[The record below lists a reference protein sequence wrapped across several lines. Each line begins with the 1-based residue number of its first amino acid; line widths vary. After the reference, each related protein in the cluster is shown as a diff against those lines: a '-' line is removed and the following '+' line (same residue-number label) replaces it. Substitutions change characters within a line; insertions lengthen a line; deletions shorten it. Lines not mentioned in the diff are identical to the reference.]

1 MSRDHSLSLRR
12 AVVDFLKTTPVDALV
27 DGRIYGTQPP
37 ALPGLPFI
45 RMGLPTPA
53 AYEAQG
59 WSGSEQAFVVH
70 VFTKSDGDSLVSE
83 IAAAVVS
90 ELSAFVMP
98 GSLAAN
104 AFDWSR
110 TEVVR
115 DNDEASAYHAII
127 TFDATVVAV
136 AA

>member
-1 MSRDHSLSLRR
+1 MSADLSLPLRR
-12 AVVDFLKTTPVDALV
+12 AVVDFLKTTSVSAMV
-27 DGRIYGTQPP
+27 GGRIYGTQPP
-37 ALPGLPFI
+37 ALPTLPFI

-59 WSGSEQAFVVH
+59 WSGSESDFVVH
-70 VFTKSDGDSLVSE
+70 VFTKSDGDALVSE
-83 IAAAVVS
+83 IAAEVV
-90 ELSAFVMP
+90 EVLSGFVMS

-104 AFDWSR
+104 AFDWNR

-115 DNDEASAYHAII
+115 DSDEASAYHAIV